1 MPLHLLCIDNDGYH
15 LLAELSINGLK
26 ANAIIDTGASR
37 SVLDSNRVQHY
48 LGDTELIHEDR
59 MLSGVGMK
67 QLETKSVQIQSVGL
81 GEFLLWDVRVVV
93 VDLISINKAYAI
105 FDLPRVDMVLG
116 GDILTSLG
124 AVIDYNSRQIHLSK
138 SE

>member
-1 MPLHLLCIDNDGYH
+1 MLLCIDNDGFH

-37 SVLDSNRVQHY
+37 SVLDINRVPHY
-48 LGDTELIHEDR
+48 LGDADLVHEDR
-59 MLSGVGMK
+59 MITGVGPK
-67 QLETKSVQIQSVGL
+67 QLETKSVQIHTVGL
-81 GEFLLWDVRVVV
+81 GELFLWDVQAVV
-93 VDLISINKAYAI
+93 VDLTSINKAYAI